1 MTTSLSD
8 LQKKFQNRLLHGDDA
23 VDPLLGNGGP
33 FMKVYDHAYRA
44 RLIEVMSQDFEGLHT
59 LLGDAQFAD
68 VVTAYV
74 NAHPPRQRSI
84 RWLGK
89 DLAAWLAETP
99 AWAEQPMIADMAAFE
114 WMLGLSFDAPD
125 ETPLQ
130 ASAMAKV
137 PPEAWP
143 MLTFTFHPSLNTALL
158 SHDVAPFQRAAVS
171 EDEKPDSAP
180 APFAEPITWAAWRDP
195 NTMIVTHRA
204 LDIDEAA
211 MLHAA
216 AKGETF
222 DAMCEVVADLSD
234 TDDAAV
240 RAASILRAWLDCGWV
255 VGLDGEGISW

>member
-1 MTTSLSD
+1 MTTPLGD
-8 LQKKFQNRLLHGDDA
+8 LQKKFQDRLLLGDDA
-23 VDPLLGNGGP
+23 VDPLLANGGP
-33 FMKVYDHAYRA
+33 FMKVYDYAYRA
-44 RLIEVMSQDFEGLHT
+44 RLIEVMGEDFEGLHT
-59 LLGDAQFAD
+59 LLGDEQFAD
-68 VVTAYV
+68 VVVSYV
-74 NAHPPRQRSI
+74 NAHSI

-89 DLAAWLAETP
+89 HLAAWLAEAP
-99 AWAEQPMIADMAAFE
+99 AWAKQPMIADMAAFE

-130 ASAMAKV
+130 TSAMTKV

-158 SHDVAPFQRAAVS
+158 SHDVAPFQRAAVN
-171 EDEKPDSAP
+171 EDEEPDSAP

-195 NTMIVTHRA
+195 KTMIVTYRA

-216 AKGETF
+216 STGQTF
-222 DAMCEVVADLSD
+222 DALCEVIADLSD

-240 RAASILRAWLDCGWV
+240 RAASILRTWLDCGWI
-255 VGLDGEGISW
+255 VGLDGEGMSW